1 MSILLLNKEKDMT
14 SFSAVKQA
22 QKELGFKKA
31 GHGGTLDPLATGV
44 LPIFFEQSTKFL
56 QFFNSE
62 TKEYIADFIFGI
74 SSNTEDITG
83 ILTYEK
89 INKEPKEIEI
99 KRALKKF
106 EGITEQLPPKFSAK
120 KINGVPMYKLARKG
134 QDFNR
139 TPQKINIYN
148 IELLGYEYPRF
159 QIKVSCSKGTYI
171 RTLGVDIGK
180 SLDQSVSM
188 CELKRTKFGSL
199 DLNESVTLTELKN
212 LDKQEKM
219 QYVRRVEEIL
229 IDIPQVEIR
238 SSEVTKFQNGCQIK
252 AREIEDTGKH
262 FIFNKKELLGLGI
275 VDDNFMI
282 NPLKVL
288 TKGEKIRNELK

>member
-1 MSILLLNKEKDMT
+1 MSILLLDKEKGMT
-14 SFSAVKQA
+14 SFSAIKQA
-22 QKELGFKKA
+22 QKELGFSKA
-31 GHGGTLDPLATGV
+31 GHGGTLDPIATGV
-44 LPIFFEQSTKFL
+44 LPIFFDQSTKFL

-62 TKEYIADFIFGI
+62 TKEYIADFVFGI
-74 SSNTEDITG
+74 SSNTQDITG
-83 ILTYEK
+83 ILTYESLD
-89 INKEPKEIEI
+89 NEPNEIDI
-99 KRALKKF
+99 RNALKKF
-106 EGITEQLPPKFSAK
+106 EGVSKQLPPKFSAK

-134 QDFNR
+134 QEFER
-139 TPQKINIYN
+139 KTQMINIYN
-148 IELLGYEYPRF
+148 IELLKYEFPKF
-159 QIKVSCSKGTYI
+159 QIKVLCSKGTYI

-180 SLDQSVSM
+180 SLQQAVSM
-188 CELKRTKFGSL
+188 CELKRTKFGALTL
-199 DLNESVTLTELKN
+199 DETITLTKLKN
-212 LDKQEKM
+212 LDKDEKM

-262 FIFNKKELLGLGI
+262 FIFNKKELLGLAI
-275 VDDNFMI
+275 VDENFMI

>member
-1 MSILLLNKEKDMT
+1 MSILLLDKEKGMT
-14 SFSAVKQA
+14 SFSAIKQA
-22 QKELGFKKA
+22 QKELGFNKA
-31 GHGGTLDPLATGV
+31 GHGGTLDPLATGI
-44 LPIFFEQSTKFL
+44 LPIFFDQSTKFL
-56 QFFNSE
+56 QFFNLE
-62 TKEYIADFIFGI
+62 NKEYIADFVFGI

-83 ILTYEK
+83 LLSYESST
-89 INKEPKEIEI
+89 KEPKEIDI
-99 KRALKKF
+99 KNALKKF

-120 KINGVPMYKLARKG
+120 KINGVPMYKLARNG
-134 QDFNR
+134 QKFNR
-139 TPQKINIYN
+139 KMQKINIFN
-148 IELLGYEYPRF
+148 IELLKYEFPKF
-159 QIKVSCSKGTYI
+159 QIKVLCSKGTYV

-180 SLDQSVSM
+180 SLNQAVSM

-199 DLNESVTLTELKN
+199 TLEKTITLTELKN
-212 LDKQEKM
+212 LDKHEKM

-262 FIFNKKELLGLGI
+262 FIFNKKELLGLAI
-275 VDDNFMI
+275 VDENFMI